1 MRASP
6 VPSVVRGSF
15 FVKFS
20 SSLQESAG
28 LVFSAGWIAN
38 PSSDSSYGN
47 VLKNK
52 VGRLCSQPQLFT
64 ASLPS
69 YSRTSLELHSRAA
82 VCLFGEPSVTVM
94 SSNWEKAFSATP
106 PGCEGAAWKRI
117 VIHLEALPDEGAAK
131 LEFTV
136 RGRRDMSAR
145 RRREYTHT
153 PRAPSSTHARQSTQI
168 PTLPHR
174 ASMHRRWENTWRRTG

>member
-20 SSLQESAG
+20 SQNRRVDRKPFIRLLLWECTGKQSG
-28 LVFSAGWIAN
+28 
-38 PSSDSSYGN
+38 SS
-47 VLKNK
+47 
-52 VGRLCSQPQLFT
+52 LFT
-64 ASLPS
+64 AATLPCPRALRRPSS
-69 YSRTSLELHSRAA
+69 YIRAQLPFRR
-82 VCLFGEPSVTVM
+82 VSVTVM

-153 PRAPSSTHARQSTQI
+153 PRAPSSTHARQSTQV

>member
-1 MRASP
+1 MDRKPFIRLLLWECTEKQS
-6 VPSVVRGSF
+6 GS
-15 FVKFS
+15 S
-20 SSLQESAG
+20 
-28 LVFSAGWIAN
+28 
-38 PSSDSSYGN
+38 
-47 VLKNK
+47 
-52 VGRLCSQPQLFT
+52 LFT
-64 ASLPS
+64 AA
-69 YSRTSLELHSRAA
+69 TLHGFPALVLSDVPRVTFARSCVPFRRA
-82 VCLFGEPSVTVM
+82 SVTVM

-153 PRAPSSTHARQSTQI
+153 PRAPSSTHARQSTQV